1 MIKDYFIVATRSINN
16 RKLRALLTIL
26 GVIISITAIVA
37 LILLGEGLKG
47 AINEQ
52 FESMGTNIIMVMPK
66 GMMHGSIA
74 TTELLSID
82 DVDHLES
89 MPYFEYI
96 TPMAYKAAEKI
107 EYRNMAEYIAISA
120 IPYDDLSERFGDWD
134 WELIDGSIPGERE
147 TRGVLIGYEVWKEIF
162 DEKIHANTNILVG
175 SEKYRV
181 IGILDKIGN
190 QADDNSVMMELETF
204 REMYNNPRQVDAIT
218 LEVKKGFN
226 VDVVAE
232 KIEVQLERRRD
243 DENFE
248 VYTMTQ
254 LMTQVNTM
262 LGGVTFVLSAIAFI
276 SLIVGGIGIMNSM
289 FTNVFER
296 TNEIGIMKAIG
307 AQNKDIMQIFLIES
321 GIIGLIGGLIG
332 VIFGQALTIY
342 IADIITSANFLPIET
357 AINYP
362 VLAGV
367 LLFAIVISLIAGYMP
382 AKRASKLKP
391 VDALR
396 YD

>member
-1 MIKDYFIVATRSINN
+1 MIKDYFIVATRSIGN
-16 RKLRALLTIL
+16 RKARAFLTVL
-26 GVIISITAIVA
+26 GIIISITAIVA

-66 GMMHGSIA
+66 GMMGGNIA

-82 DVDHLES
+82 DVNHLES

-96 TPMAYKAAEKI
+96 TPMAYKPAEKI
-107 EYRNMAEYIAISA
+107 EYRNMGAYIMLSGV
-120 IPYDDLSERFGDWD
+120 PYDDLSERMGDFD
-134 WELIDGSIPGERE
+134 WEFIYGGFPEEKE
-147 TRGVLIGYEVWKEIF
+147 TQGVIIGYSIWEETF
-162 DEKIHANTNILVG
+162 DEKIHVNTNVVIG
-175 SEKYRV
+175 GEKFRV

-190 QADDNSVMMELETF
+190 QGDDNSIIMEIGKF
-204 REMYNNPRQVDAIT
+204 REKYDSPRQVDAIT
-218 LEVKKGFN
+218 LEVKKGF
-226 VDVVAE
+226 DVNEVAE
-232 KIEVQLERRRD
+232 KLEVQLERRRD

-262 LGGVTFVLSAIAFI
+262 LGGVTFMLSAIGFI

-289 FTNVFER
+289 YTNVLER
-296 TNEIGIMKAIG
+296 TNEIGIMKSIG
-307 AQNKDIMQIFLIES
+307 AKNKDVLKIFLIES
-321 GIIGLIGGLIG
+321 GIIGLIGGVIG
-332 VIFGQALTIY
+332 VIFGQILTLY
-342 IADIITSANFLPIET
+342 IADIITSANFLPIDIS
-357 AINYP
+357 INYP
-362 VLAGV
+362 VLGGMI
-367 LLFAIVISLIAGYMP
+367 LFAIIISLIAGYLP
-382 AKRASKLKP
+382 ARRASKLKP